1 MFNLNG
7 DLIMSDEL
15 QQKYDALV
23 HTLVQTLNA
32 INKIATDARNGVH
45 PADWR
50 KDWQRNEWT
59 KVRDLS
65 KLDV

>member
-1 MFNLNG
+1 
-7 DLIMSDEL
+7 MSDEL
-15 QQKYDALV
+15 LKQKYDALV
-23 HTLVQTLNA
+23 ETLNK
-32 INKIATDARNGVH
+32 INKIATDARNGAH

-65 KLDV
+65 NLDVQS

>member
-1 MFNLNG
+1 
-7 DLIMSDEL
+7 MSTEL
-15 QQKYDALV
+15 ELLREKMAK
-23 HTLVQTLNA
+23 

-59 KVRDLS
+59 KIRDLS
-65 KLDV
+65 ESK

>member
-1 MFNLNG
+1 MSE
-7 DLIMSDEL
+7 DLK
-15 QQKYDALV
+15 QKYDSLV
-23 HTLVQTLNA
+23 ETLKT

-50 KDWQRNEWT
+50 KDWQKNEWT

-65 KLDV
+65 NVES